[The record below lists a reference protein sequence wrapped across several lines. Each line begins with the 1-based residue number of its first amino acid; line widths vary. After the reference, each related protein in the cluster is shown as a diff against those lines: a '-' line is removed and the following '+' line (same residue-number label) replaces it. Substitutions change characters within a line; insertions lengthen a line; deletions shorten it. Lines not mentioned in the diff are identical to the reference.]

1 MPHDFQKFRILFVTP
16 EVSYLPE
23 EMSAMPTFLRAR
35 AGELADFSAALIS
48 SLYKKG
54 VDIHVA
60 LPDYRTLFKNNGHE
74 PTWSIST
81 QAQPTSKNGSN
92 LVTYWN
98 FNRNESSL
106 CRSQL
111 SEVRSRDRE
120 TRVHLANDRIF
131 FNKEKIYSDFD
142 QENIKNSLCFQREVI
157 NTIIRRVQPDLIHC
171 NDWMTGLIPA
181 IARKLGIPC
190 LFTIHNVYN
199 NKALLSYIED
209 RGIDAAYFWQNL
221 FFEHQ
226 PLNYEETR
234 SSNPVDFL
242 TSGIFA
248 AHFVNTTC
256 PEFLKEIIQGQHPL
270 VTPSVKQE
278 LVNKVAQGYASG
290 ISNSSDGSRLPKNDT
305 ALFKNYDEKNHMDG
319 KKANKIFIQNRLGL
333 FKDPRK
339 PILFWPSCLDKVHSS
354 SYFISTILYAILS
367 RKRHQNLQIIFA
379 ARGTMRKLIKD
390 TIRDFN
396 LTNRVA
402 VCNPEDSFLRVA
414 YAASDF
420 VLVPFAVE
428 PVSSE
433 DITGLLY
440 GSLPI
445 IHNNKDNHQ
454 AVTSLDVVHNSGNGF
469 LFNQFDADSLMIAI
483 DKAMMFYNL
492 PREVKTHQIS
502 RIMKQSHE
510 MFDHAVTVEQYL
522 LLYEK
527 MLKRPVCESMGKK
540 GDAIKWFNDSKEFG
554 FFAQEGGG
562 PDVFLHQS
570 ETKKFG

>member
-1 MPHDFQKFRILFVTP
+1 MPHDFQKPRILFVTP

-23 EMSAMPTFLRAR
+23 KMSAMPTSLKAR

-60 LPDYRTLFKNNGHE
+60 LPDYRTLFNNNGHE

-92 LVTYWN
+92 LVTYCN

-142 QENIKNSLCFQREVI
+142 QENIKSSLSFQREVI

-242 TSGIFA
+242 ASGIFA

-278 LVNKVAQGYASG
+278 LLNKVAQGYASG
-290 ISNSSDGSRLPKNDT
+290 ISNSPDGSRLPKN
-305 ALFKNYDEKNHMDG
+305 LKN
-319 KKANKIFIQNRLGL
+319 
-333 FKDPRK
+333 
-339 PILFWPSCLDKVHSS
+339 
-354 SYFISTILYAILS
+354 
-367 RKRHQNLQIIFA
+367 
-379 ARGTMRKLIKD
+379 
-390 TIRDFN
+390 
-396 LTNRVA
+396 
-402 VCNPEDSFLRVA
+402 
-414 YAASDF
+414 
-420 VLVPFAVE
+420 
-428 PVSSE
+428 
-433 DITGLLY
+433 
-440 GSLPI
+440 
-445 IHNNKDNHQ
+445 
-454 AVTSLDVVHNSGNGF
+454 
-469 LFNQFDADSLMIAI
+469 
-483 DKAMMFYNL
+483 
-492 PREVKTHQIS
+492 HQIS

-527 MLKRPVCESMGKK
+527 MLKRPVCESMEKK
-540 GDAIKWFNDSKEFG
+540 GDAIKWFNDSKKFG